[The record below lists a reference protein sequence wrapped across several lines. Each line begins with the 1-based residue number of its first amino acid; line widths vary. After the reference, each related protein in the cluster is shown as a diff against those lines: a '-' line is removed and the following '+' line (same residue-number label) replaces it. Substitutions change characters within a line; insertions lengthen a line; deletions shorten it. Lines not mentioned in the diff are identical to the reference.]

1 MTFYVRKSLAH
12 GPIRFGVS
20 PRLPLN
26 EIDDDPSLSTGP
38 GGEFL
43 RRRTHGFFLAD
54 SRAIGAPDIPRP
66 SSIASTPFWM
76 SMAPEDARGWA
87 LIGMMGVGALFV
99 LLGLAVIVNK
109 GPQGIIPLLLG
120 LALIGVPIFI
130 TAQKRSAI
138 RSQEE
143 RERAERE
150 ERDRINR
157 EGMASYATA
166 LERVRED
173 PSESNLLAA
182 AREREKL
189 ELPYKH
195 WRPLA
200 KRSVLHIGF
209 GALAQLGPR
218 GAREVSKLIDRAG
231 SSVGLDKADSR
242 DVKVDLYRVAVWH
255 LLADDRL
262 GTVQAGEMET
272 LRQGFG
278 ITDEHLEQELAA
290 IEEFDR
296 LRGITRDELPREE
309 CGISLQFREHCIYT
323 TPGRVLAKK
332 GGHDEGRIILT
343 NKRLIVE
350 GRRRVELALSRI
362 DDVEVDTDTHLL
374 RVVAARPDPPI
385 ELQTKQPIY
394 SAALIDIATTIDE
407 RPKGFA

>member
-20 PRLPLN
+20 PRLPLD

-54 SRAIGAPDIPRP
+54 SRAIGAPDIPKP

-87 LIGMMGVGALFV
+87 LIGMMGVGSLFL

-138 RSQEE
+138 RAQED

-209 GALAQLGPR
+209 DALAQLGPK
-218 GAREVSKLIDRAG
+218 GAREVGKLIERAG

-309 CGISLQFREHCIYT
+309 CGVPLQFREHCIYT
-323 TPGRVLAKK
+323 TPCRVLRK

-350 GRRRVELALSRI
+350 GRRRVELALPRI
-362 DDVEVDTDTHLL
+362 DDVEVDADTHLL
-374 RVVAARPDPPI
+374 RIVAARPDPPI
-385 ELQTKQPIY
+385 ELQTQQPVY